1 MNKTLLKDF
10 AINSREDLM
19 NQIRR
24 KLSLFYI
31 SEEFNTK
38 TIGDLY
44 ELTSSTS
51 SKTLRLSADEF
62 KKRETLVR
70 RYNELRKLGGNAEEQ
85 IVEEAAYTWFNRLVA
100 IRYMEL
106 HNYLPLGKNNES
118 LDIRVLS
125 SNNDDLHPEILKYS
139 NLTNSQLDIA
149 FNAKKYGELSNDNGQ
164 FKYVLRLVC
173 DKLKTVF
180 PNVFGDATEFVDI
193 LIPENLL
200 TSNSF
205 LDKLIQIPVD
215 NFDEV
220 EIIGWLYQ
228 YYNSAEKKKAMDKK
242 GAYKKNQIPYV
253 TQLFTPDWI
262 VKYMV
267 ENSLGKYW
275 LEHGG
280 DAEITKNWKYYI
292 KTDIEKK
299 NRLKPTDITF
309 IDPCCGSG
317 HILVYAFE
325 VFYQIYESAGY
336 AVADIPSLILN
347 NNIYGLDIDDR
358 AGQLSVL
365 SLLLKARE
373 KDAKLFSKTEITE
386 NLNVMSLQESH
397 WLDEGIISDF
407 PKELQDTAKYLRAA
421 FNDAKEIGSLLLV
434 EPKDYYALAKFCN
447 DNPNDPYMQ
456 IASHFLGD
464 LVKEANILSDKYD
477 IVVTN
482 PPYLPSSKQTP
493 SLKKYVSKQYENSK
507 ADLCTAFMQNRLLS
521 GNGYLGMINMH
532 SWMFISTY
540 ERLRGQLLA
549 SSHIVSMLHLGS
561 RAFEEISG
569 EVVQTTSFIISNGA
583 SSRNSIYIR
592 LVDEK
597 DSRKKEEAFFNA
609 LANGLNKYEIT
620 DSAFNN
626 IPGHP
631 IVYWASDR
639 IFDIFK
645 NEKKAISFG
654 EPRTG
659 IKTGDNDKFLRLWW
673 EVIDSDIKLNATSN
687 DDANKSGKQWFPYN
701 KGGSPRKWYGN
712 EDYIINWK
720 NNGAEILTSLPG
732 DSRTFQDYPA
742 KFKFKQ
748 NLSCSHISP
757 GIPTFRLKDNC
768 LFDIAGLSYYANSIK
783 TEYLLGLFNTRIV
796 SSLLSM
802 LNPTLNLQGSN
813 LSQLPVILDNS
824 RYNGIISIV
833 EECVDTAKADWDS
846 FETSWDF
853 KTHPLITFK
862 GVAVKDSFSNW
873 KEFTEKQFN
882 QLKAN
887 EEELNRIFID
897 IYGLQDELT
906 PEVADKDITIHKA
919 DEKREI
925 KSLIS
930 YAVGCMFGRYSL
942 DAPGLIYAGGDFNEN
957 KYQKFP
963 VDKDNIIPIADSEE
977 VYYNDDI
984 VGRFK
989 EFIKTA
995 YGEKTLNENLSY
1007 IADVLGRKNT
1017 ESPEDTIRR
1026 YFVNDFFADHVKT
1039 YQKRPIYW
1047 LFDSGKKNGF
1057 KALVYLH
1064 RYNPQLVAKIRTEYF
1079 HKTQNNYTNRL
1090 DNLASESNAIKKNA
1104 LEKDLRE
1111 KIAECKE
1118 YDEELAHI
1126 ANQQIKL
1133 DLDDGVKVNYAK
1145 LQDVLARI
1153 K

>member
-125 SNNDDLHPEILKYS
+125 SNNDNLHPEILKYS

-325 VFYQIYESAGY
+325 IFYQIYESAGY
-336 AVADIPSLILN
+336 ATADIPSLILK

-397 WLDEGIISDF
+397 WLDDGIISDF
-407 PKELQDTAKYLRAA
+407 PKELQDTAKYLRAT

-434 EPKDYYALAKFCN
+434 EPKDYYALARYCN

-482 PPYLPSSKQTP
+482 PPYMSSDRMSP
-493 SLKKYVSKQYENSK
+493 PLKSYVLDNFYAAKYDTFS
-507 ADLCTAFMQNRLLS
+507 AFMLRCFMYAID
-521 GNGYLGMINMH
+521 NGYFATIVQHTFMYLKSFENLRRSLLENNFCSMI
-532 SWMFISTY
+532 
-540 ERLRGQLLA
+540 
-549 SSHIVSMLHLGS
+549 HLGPG
-561 RAFEEISG
+561 AFEEISG
-569 EVVQTTSFIISNGA
+569 EVVQSVSFVA
-583 SSRNSIYIR
+583 QT
-592 LVDEK
+592 
-597 DSRKKEEAFFNA
+597 NA
-609 LANGLNKYEIT
+609 IHDDCTVINLT
-620 DSAFNN
+620 DSTIKENDFLASNRDTYTINFDSFKDMDGCMFAYPLSKKFIELTKKSKKIDDEVVPKAGVVTGDDSYFLRFWYEVNYKDIKMEPENGELPKYALMSKGGTFRRWLGN
-626 IPGHP
+626 IGYV
-631 IVYWASDR
+631 IKIRDLWNGINDNKSIRRGDR
-639 IFDIFK
+639 EFYYKQGISWSQMGGGK
-645 NEKKAISFG
+645 EKRFSITENCICGTSSPTIYVKKQELTEYILALLNTKLSKYYFKAI
-654 EPRTG
+654 
-659 IKTGDNDKFLRLWW
+659 
-673 EVIDSDIKLNATSN
+673 
-687 DDANKSGKQWFPYN
+687 
-701 KGGSPRKWYGN
+701 
-712 EDYIINWK
+712 
-720 NNGAEILTSLPG
+720 
-732 DSRTFQDYPA
+732 
-742 KFKFKQ
+742 
-748 NLSCSHISP
+748 
-757 GIPTFRLKDNC
+757 
-768 LFDIAGLSYYANSIK
+768 
-783 TEYLLGLFNTRIV
+783 
-796 SSLLSM
+796 
-802 LNPTLNLQGSN
+802 NPTLSTLTSDITSMPLIFSEDLNKFINKNMPIVRKARNAAIECDEIEYRFSANSLVQGE
-813 LSQLPVILDNS
+813 
-824 RYNGIISIV
+824 SIH
-833 EECVDTAKADWDS
+833 
-846 FETSWDF
+846 ETF
-853 KTHPLITFK
+853 KTHRSKIAKTIQEI
-862 GVAVKDSFSNW
+862 N
-873 KEFTEKQFN
+873 EIYKQ
-882 QLKAN
+882 
-887 EEELNRIFID
+887 LNKKVFD
-897 IYGLQDELT
+897 LYGINKNDYT
-906 PEVADKDITIHKA
+906 IADQQIP
-919 DEKREI
+919 DEKTEI
-925 KSLIS
+925 KNLIS

-963 VDKDNIIPIADSEE
+963 ADKDNIIPIADSEE

-1026 YFVNDFFADHVKT
+1026 YFINDFFADHVKT

-1057 KALVYLH
+1057 KALIYLH
-1064 RYNPQLVAKIRTEYF
+1064 RYNPQLAAKIRTEYF

-1090 DNLASESNAIKKNA
+1090 NNLASESNAIKKNA

-1118 YDEELAHI
+1118 YDEKLAHI